1 MGSATDELRIAVIF
15 RSDLDMPRGKSEVQ
29 FGHAVA
35 LLLGECDRELAWLYM
50 SGSQLKLSMEVDGEA
65 GLLEIIGKAEK
76 RGVPWAKVTD
86 AGRTV
91 FGVPTFTCVGI
102 GPMNK
107 TDCNALTRNAR
118 MRV

>member
-1 MGSATDELRIAVIF
+1 MSSRTDELRIAVVF
-15 RSDLDMPRGKSEVQ
+15 RSGLDMPRGKSEVQ

-35 LLLGECDRELAWLYM
+35 MLIAGDYPGLVESYM
-50 SGSQLKLSMEVDGEA
+50 AGSQLKLSMEVDGEN

-76 RGVPWAKVTD
+76 RHVPWVKVTD

-91 FGVPTFTCVGI
+91 FGVPTFTCIGL

-118 MRV
+118 MRT

>member
-1 MGSATDELRIAVIF
+1 MSTTDELRIAVVF
-15 RSDLDMPRGKSEVQ
+15 LRGLEMPRGKSEVQ

-35 LLLGECDRELAWLYM
+35 MVLDTAQHALIRQYM
-50 SGSQLKLSMEVDGEA
+50 DCGQLKLSMEADDIEA
-65 GLLEIIGKAEK
+65 IRLKAEA
-76 RGVPWAKVTD
+76 RNVNYAVVTD

-91 FGVPTFTCVGI
+91 FDGPTVTCIGL

-118 MRV
+118 MR